1 MSESAER
8 TPAPPGPVAP
18 PAPAGQPGSAHVPG
32 TRLQRRPTGTPPPL
46 PHPISVSTTAWVLL
60 AAVIVA
66 FAFLFSEI
74 TPWRRLGDQAN
85 TWVLLRLADV
95 RTPWLTD
102 VANGINAAG
111 SGWGTTVLGVS
122 VVVLVMIFRRWRHLA
137 VFLGSLFF
145 LEVVAGNLIYNGL
158 TRPRPYGVLI
168 IGSWG
173 GYSAPSVPVA
183 AVTIFLMAAVYSLVV
198 PGRARTYG
206 KAAAAAVI
214 AVFGLARL
222 YLAVDHPDDV
232 LFGVALGVAVL
243 VAAFRFFTPNEWF
256 PVVYRRG
263 RAAHVDVGG
272 RRGDAIRLAVRDQ
285 LGLAVG
291 EIKPVGL
298 ESSAGS
304 TPLRLRVEGGPEEYL
319 FAKLYTKG
327 HVRAD
332 RWYKMWRSVL
342 YGSLEDEHPFQ
353 TVRRLT
359 EYEDYALRLLQ
370 DVGIRTA
377 EPYGIV
383 EITPEREYM
392 IVTEFFSG
400 AVELGGA
407 DIDDDVID
415 QGLLLVRKLWDAGI
429 AHRDI
434 KPGNLMVRRG
444 ELLLI
449 DVMFVQ
455 VRPSPWRQAVD
466 LGNMMLVLA
475 VRTDPER
482 VYRRALNYFTPAELA
497 EAFAATRGV
506 ASPTQLRASMRKDPR
521 DLLGTFRALA
531 PPREPISLQRWSVR
545 RVGLALGILVATVIA
560 VFVSATA
567 FKPPGNAGAFAP
579 QCGTGHSIILA
590 AQAVPSAA
598 LVPCAAAAL
607 PAGWSVHDGADIASG
622 HATFWLDSDVAGG
635 QAFAITLSAT
645 CDVSGARQVR
655 SDQPGTRR
663 FDRSLSQRSQVAE
676 QRFYTFAGGCVS
688 YQFNFADG
696 GSTLFAAQASGAVGF
711 MPRATLVN
719 HVGNTEGLALCGRGA
734 ACPG

>member
-1 MSESAER
+1 MSEGAER
-8 TPAPPGPVAP
+8 TPAPPR
-18 PAPAGQPGSAHVPG
+18 PAAAIGQPGSARAPG
-32 TRLQRRPTGTPPPL
+32 TRRQRRPTGAPPPL

-60 AAVIVA
+60 AVVILA
-66 FAFLFSEI
+66 FAFVFSEI
-74 TPWRRLGDQAN
+74 TAWRRLGDQAN

-111 SGWGTTVLGVS
+111 SAWGATVLVVS
-122 VVVLVMIFRRWRHLA
+122 IVVLILIFRRWRHLA

-145 LEVVAGNLIYNGL
+145 LELVGSEAIYNGL
-158 TRPRPYGVLI
+158 SRPRPYGVLI
-168 IGSWG
+168 IGSWA
-173 GYSAPSVPVA
+173 GYSAPSIPVM
-183 AVTIFLMAAVYSLVV
+183 AVTVFLVGAVYSLVV
-198 PGRARTYG
+198 PGRPRAYG
-206 KAAAAAVI
+206 KAAAAVVI

-232 LFGVALGVAVL
+232 LFAVALGVAVP
-243 VAAFRFFTPNEWF
+243 VAAFRFFTPNAIF
-256 PVVYRRG
+256 PVVYRRA
-263 RAAHVDVGG
+263 RTAHVDVGG
-272 RRGDAIRLAVRDQ
+272 RRGDAVRLAVHDQ
-285 LGLAVG
+285 LGLTVL

-332 RWYKMWRSVL
+332 RGYKMYRMIR
-342 YGSLEDEHPFQ
+342 YGSLEDESPFQ
-353 TVRRLT
+353 TVRRLA
-359 EYEDYALRLLQ
+359 EYEDYTLRLLR
-370 DVGIRTA
+370 DAGIRTA
-377 EPYGIV
+377 KPYGMV

-400 AVELGGA
+400 AVELGDA

-449 DVMFVQ
+449 DVAFVQ

-497 EAFAATRGV
+497 EAFAATRGM
-506 ASPTQLRASMRKDPR
+506 ASPSQLRTSMKRDPR

-531 PPREPISLQRWSVR
+531 PTREPIPLQRWSVR
-545 RVGLALGILVATVIA
+545 RVGLALGVLAATAIA
-560 VFVSATA
+560 VGVSVSLVS
-567 FKPPGNAGAFAP
+567 PPGNPGARAP
-579 QCGTGHSIILA
+579 TCGTGHSIILA

-598 LVPCAAAAL
+598 LVPCVAAV
-607 PAGWSVHDGADIASG
+607 PAGWSVHDGADIGSG

-635 QAFAITLSAT
+635 QALAITLSAT
-645 CDVSGARQVR
+645 CDVSGAQQVP
-655 SDQPGTRR
+655 SDRPGTRR
-663 FDRSLSQRSQVAE
+663 FDRPLSQRPQFAE
-676 QRFYTFAGGCVS
+676 LRFYTFPGGCIS
-688 YQFNFADG
+688 YQFNFTGG
-696 GSTLFAAQASGAVGF
+696 GSPLLASQASGAVGF
-711 MPRATLVN
+711 MPRAALVN
-719 HVGNTEGLALCGRGA
+719 HVENTEGLALCGRGA

>member
-1 MSESAER
+1 MTESTER
-8 TPAPPGPVAP
+8 TPAPPR
-18 PAPAGQPGSAHVPG
+18 PAASAGQPGSAHVHG
-32 TRLQRRPTGTPPPL
+32 TRRQRRPTGAPPPL
-46 PHPISVSTTAWVLL
+46 PHPIAVSTTAWVLL
-60 AAVIVA
+60 AVLIVA
-66 FAFLFSEI
+66 FAFVFSEI
-74 TPWRRLGDQAN
+74 TPWRRSGDQAN
-85 TWVLLRLADV
+85 SWVLLRLADV

-102 VANGINAAG
+102 VANAINAAG
-111 SGWGTTVLGVS
+111 SGWGATVFGVS
-122 VVVLVMIFRRWRHLA
+122 VVVLIMIFRRWRHLA

-145 LEVVAGNLIYNGL
+145 LEVVAGQLIYYGL

-173 GYSAPSVPVA
+173 GYSAPSIPVA
-183 AVTIFLMAAVYSLVV
+183 GVTIFLMAAVYGLVV
-198 PGRARTYG
+198 PGRPRTYG
-206 KAAAAAVI
+206 KAAAAVVI

-232 LFGVALGVAVL
+232 LFGVALGVAVP

-263 RAAHVDVGG
+263 RTAHVDVGG
-272 RRGDAIRLAVRDQ
+272 RRGDAVRLAVHDQ
-285 LGLAVG
+285 LGLTVT

-304 TPLRLRVEGGPEEYL
+304 TPLRLRVEGGSEEYL

-332 RWYKMWRSVL
+332 RGYKLWRTVR

-359 EYEDYALRLLQ
+359 EYEDYTLRLLR
-370 DVGIRTA
+370 DAGIRTA
-377 EPYGIV
+377 KPYGMV

-400 AVELGGA
+400 AVELGDA
-407 DIDDDVID
+407 DIDDEVID

-475 VRTDPER
+475 VRTDPDR

-506 ASPTQLRASMRKDPR
+506 ASPTQLRASMKKDPR

-531 PPREPISLQRWSVR
+531 PPREPIPLQRWSVR
-545 RVGLALGILVATVIA
+545 RVGLALGILAAAALAVAI
-560 VFVSATA
+560 SATA
-567 FKPPGNAGAFAP
+567 FKPPGNPGAWAP
-579 QCGTGHSIILA
+579 TCGTGHSIILA

-598 LVPCAAAAL
+598 LVPCAGPL
-607 PAGWSVHDGADIASG
+607 PAGWSLNDGADITNG

-635 QAFAITLSAT
+635 QALGITLSET
-645 CDVSGARQVR
+645 CDLSGATQVR

-663 FDRSLSQRSQVAE
+663 FDRPLSQQPQSPE
-676 QRFYTFAGGCVS
+676 LRFYTFPGGCVS
-688 YQFNFADG
+688 YQFNFAGG
-696 GSTLFAAQASGAVGF
+696 GSALLASQASGGVRF
-711 MPRATLVN
+711 MPRAALVN
-719 HVGNTEGLALCGRGA
+719 HVRDTEGLALCGRGA

>member
-18 PAPAGQPGSAHVPG
+18 AAPAGQTGSAHVQG
-32 TRLQRRPTGTPPPL
+32 TRLQRRPTGAPPPL
-46 PHPISVSTTAWVLL
+46 PHPISLSTTAWVVL
-60 AAVIVA
+60 AAVILA
-66 FAFLFSEI
+66 CAFLFSEI
-74 TPWRRLGDQAN
+74 TPWRRAGDQAD
-85 TWVLLRLADV
+85 TWVLLRLAEV

-111 SGWGTTVLGVS
+111 SGWGVTVVGVS
-122 VVVLVMIFRRWRHLA
+122 VVVLVMVFRRWRHLA

-145 LEVVAGNLIYNGL
+145 LEVAGQQIYQGL

-183 AVTIFLMAAVYSLVV
+183 GVTIFLMAAVYSLVV
-198 PGRARTYG
+198 PGRPRAYG
-206 KAAAAAVI
+206 KVAAAAVI
-214 AVFGLARL
+214 AVFCLARL

-232 LFGVALGVAVL
+232 LFGVALGVAVP
-243 VAAFRFFTPNEWF
+243 VAAFRYFTPNQWF
-256 PVVYRRG
+256 PVAYRRG
-263 RAAHVDVGG
+263 RIAHVDVGG
-272 RRGDAIRLAVRDQ
+272 RRGDAIRLAVYDQ
-285 LGLAVG
+285 LGLTVL

-332 RWYKMWRSVL
+332 RGYKMYRMIR

-353 TVRRLT
+353 TVRRLA

-377 EPYGIV
+377 KPYGIV

-392 IVTEFFSG
+392 IVTGFFSG
-400 AVELGGA
+400 AVEMGDA

-429 AHRDI
+429 AHRDL

-449 DVMFVQ
+449 DVAFVQ

-482 VYRRALNYFTPAELA
+482 VYRRALTYFSPAELA

-506 ASPTQLRASMRKDPR
+506 ASPTQLRASMKKDPR
-521 DLLGTFRALA
+521 DLLGAFRALA
-531 PPREPISLQRWSVR
+531 PPREPIPLQRWSVR
-545 RVGLALGILVATVIA
+545 RVGLALAILAAAVIA

-567 FKPPGNAGAFAP
+567 FKPAGNIGAFAP
-579 QCGTGHSIILA
+579 ECGTGHSIILA

-598 LVPCAAAAL
+598 LVPCVAAL
-607 PAGWSVHDGADIASG
+607 PAGWVVEHSAAVASG
-622 HATFWLDSDVAGG
+622 HAAFWLDSDLAGT
-635 QAFAITLSAT
+635 QALAVTLSAT

-663 FDRSLSQRSQVAE
+663 FDRLLSGQPQFAE
-676 QRFYTFAGGCVS
+676 QRFYTFPGGCVS
-688 YQFNFADG
+688 YQFNFAPG
-696 GSTLFAAQASGAVGF
+696 ASPLLANAVHGAVGF
-711 MPRATLVN
+711 MSRATLVN
-719 HVGNTEGLALCGRGA
+719 HVKNTEGLALCGRGA